1 MKKRLVTILLT
12 LWLAVLSALPAMA
25 ADKSGSYYYY
35 LSMKEGELWY
45 RRAPYMQKFWDEG
58 EFPWGVGPLNNG
70 GVLYGISYE
79 SCNLPHQGLV
89 LVEHYIKDSNGSS
102 RWEYDYVTYEN
113 HKVPIYGI
121 YEHILANLNQGRFDF
136 MFDFSDDAYGLAA
149 AVNDYWQ
156 DGEFHKQ
163 QYYVDTKGTIAI
175 TLPLEVSPIRY
186 DNDYYTG
193 RFVDG
198 KAIVFKHSPAT
209 DGLLEEYTGNDRDT
223 RTLTYAYINMKGEMV
238 TDWQTASTDAQ
249 YKEIFTSVYNSH
261 GIRLVDVLYSDGY
274 QAPAEPTGPVE
285 PGEGAT
291 DPEEKPEEK
300 PEVETTYGQS
310 QVKIKGYTIENG
322 DGFLLVDVVNNT
334 KNPDE
339 GDCFYLRYDKYKE
352 MGGLVDS
359 NTEFLPGNDWI
370 MSIHYS
376 AQAGEQKTL
385 RIPVGTIPG
394 GWGVDVTDE
403 DREAGWTELD
413 YIADSRV
420 ILAQAETKE
429 EFEEL
434 TEFFK
439 GMHYYNEVQR
449 DFQMDE
455 NGVTYLAVPASTL
468 DYRHKLDQKLS
479 YFTNQF

>member
-1 MKKRLVTILLT
+1 M
-12 LWLAVLSALPAMA
+12 
-25 ADKSGSYYYY
+25 
-35 LSMKEGELWY
+35 
-45 RRAPYMQKFWDEG
+45 
-58 EFPWGVGPLNNG
+58 
-70 GVLYGISYE
+70 
-79 SCNLPHQGLV
+79 
-89 LVEHYIKDSNGSS
+89 
-102 RWEYDYVTYEN
+102 
-113 HKVPIYGI
+113 
-121 YEHILANLNQGRFDF
+121 
-136 MFDFSDDAYGLAA
+136 
-149 AVNDYWQ
+149 
-156 DGEFHKQ
+156 
-163 QYYVDTKGTIAI
+163 
-175 TLPLEVSPIRY
+175 
-186 DNDYYTG
+186 
-193 RFVDG
+193 
-198 KAIVFKHSPAT
+198 
-209 DGLLEEYTGNDRDT
+209 
-223 RTLTYAYINMKGEMV
+223 
-238 TDWQTASTDAQ
+238 
-249 YKEIFTSVYNSH
+249 
-261 GIRLVDVLYSDGY
+261 
-274 QAPAEPTGPVE
+274 E
-285 PGEGAT
+285 PGEETAE
-291 DPEEKPEEK
+291 PEEKPEEK

-352 MGGLVDS
+352 ISGLVDS

-403 DREAGWTELD
+403 DKEAGWTELD

-455 NGVTYLAVPASTL
+455 NGVTYLSVPASTL

-479 YFTNQF
+479 AFTNRF